1 MNYKD
6 IILSIKQKK
15 IEPIYFLCG
24 EESYFID
31 EITKTILKFTL
42 TKEEKS
48 FNQIVLYAKDTNTE
62 EIISE
67 AKQFPFGSKKKVVI
81 IKEAQHLKKIE
92 NLINYFE
99 KPQLSTV
106 LVFEHKNKSIDKR
119 KKISKTII
127 NRSIFFESKK
137 LYENQ
142 ISNWIIN
149 YLEEKNY
156 KIDIQ
161 AATIISENIGNDLS
175 KITNELSKL
184 MLAINLDDTITSTH
198 IENYIGIS
206 KDYNVFELQ
215 KSLGE
220 KNITKSNKIT
230 NHLSLDSKNNHII
243 LVISSLFSF
252 FQKIITYHS
261 INDKSSNNVAL
272 KLKINPYFISQYKYA
287 STKYSINQLI
297 TIIGLLKEYDLKSK
311 GVNNKNTSHSELLKE
326 LIFKILHC

>member
-31 EITKTILKFTL
+31 EITKTILKYTL

-67 AKQFPFGSKKKVVI
+67 AKQFPFGSKKKVVV
-81 IKEAQHLKKIE
+81 IKEAQHLKKMD

-127 NRSIFFESKK
+127 NRSIFFDSKK

-161 AATIISENIGNDLS
+161 VATIISENIGNDLS

-230 NHLSLDSKNNHII
+230 NHLSLDSKNNHIV

-261 INDKSSNNVAL
+261 IKDKSSNSVAL

-287 STKYSINQLI
+287 STKYSVNQLI

-311 GVNNKNTSHSELLKE
+311 GVNNKNTPHSELLKE

>member
-67 AKQFPFGSKKKVVI
+67 AKQFPFGSKKKVVV
-81 IKEAQHLKKIE
+81 IKEAQHLKKMD

-252 FQKIITYHS
+252 FQKIIGS
-261 INDKSSNNVAL
+261 PLSLS
-272 KLKINPYFISQYKYA
+272 
-287 STKYSINQLI
+287 
-297 TIIGLLKEYDLKSK
+297 
-311 GVNNKNTSHSELLKE
+311 
-326 LIFKILHC
+326 

>member
-15 IEPIYFLCG
+15 LNHIYFLCG

-119 KKISKTII
+119 KK
-127 NRSIFFESKK
+127 
-137 LYENQ
+137 
-142 ISNWIIN
+142 
-149 YLEEKNY
+149 
-156 KIDIQ
+156 
-161 AATIISENIGNDLS
+161 
-175 KITNELSKL
+175 
-184 MLAINLDDTITSTH
+184 NL
-198 IENYIGIS
+198 
-206 KDYNVFELQ
+206 
-215 KSLGE
+215 
-220 KNITKSNKIT
+220 
-230 NHLSLDSKNNHII
+230 
-243 LVISSLFSF
+243 
-252 FQKIITYHS
+252 
-261 INDKSSNNVAL
+261 
-272 KLKINPYFISQYKYA
+272 
-287 STKYSINQLI
+287 
-297 TIIGLLKEYDLKSK
+297 
-311 GVNNKNTSHSELLKE
+311 
-326 LIFKILHC
+326 

>member
-15 IEPIYFLCG
+15 IAPIYFLCG

-67 AKQFPFGSKKKVVI
+67 AKQFPFGSKKKVVV
-81 IKEAQHLKKIE
+81 IKEAQHLKKMD

-261 INDKSSNNVAL
+261 INDKSNNNVAL

-287 STKYSINQLI
+287 SSKYSVNQLI

-311 GVNNKNTSHSELLKE
+311 GVNNKNTPHSELLKE